1 MFSFEDE
8 KGNLKP
14 RGGNNTGRVKA
25 STRKRSTNITNKAE
39 LDDMPVTHTNMSEF
53 LN

>member
-8 KGNLKP
+8 QGNLKP
-14 RGGNNTGRVKA
+14 RGGTNTGRVKA

-39 LDDMPVTHTNMSEF
+39 LDDLPVMHTNMSEF